1 MNHNRLLFLNSISCM
16 LNVMFYTSMISVYF
30 QNKITSQYGSI
41 AVILTTVSQIIALSP
56 KVEKII
62 MNLEITNKRL
72 MKIFVFS
79 DITFITAMV
88 LAYNSGWLILYFIAA
103 PICFGLI
110 ASVGNK
116 MRKRRLNSILSG
128 DKLFIFDYK
137 VQRWNNYGMLV
148 GSVLSYIV
156 ASTLSIDNMY
166 FMNIVMFTMGILIES
181 ITDVLLLES
190 ALYYKN
196 N

>member
-1 MNHNRLLFLNSISCM
+1 MNHNRLLFLNSISSM
-16 LNVMFYTSMISVYF
+16 INVMFYTSMISVYF
-30 QNKITSQYGSI
+30 QNNITSQYGSI
-41 AVILTTVSQIIALSP
+41 AAILTTLSQIIALSP

-62 MNLEITNKRL
+62 MRQNITNKML
-72 MKIFVFS
+72 MKIFIFS

-88 LAYNSGWLILYFIAA
+88 LAYNLGWLGIYYIAA
-103 PICFGLI
+103 PICFSLI
-110 ASVGNK
+110 ASIGNK
-116 MRKRRLNSILSG
+116 MYKRRLNNILSG
-128 DKLFIFDYK
+128 DKLFKYDYK
-137 VQRWNNYGMLV
+137 IQRWNNYGMLI
-148 GSVLSYIV
+148 GSVLAYITV
-156 ASTLSIDNMY
+156 SLLHINNMY